1 MKHKNPQP
9 IAIALE
15 YDGDN
20 APQIT
25 AKGSGSVAERIIEI
39 ARQNNVS
46 LHEDRDLI
54 EILAQLELGDE
65 IPESVYRAVAEVIAF
80 IYILKGKFPKDYM
93 HDDNLKTPD

>member
-1 MKHKNPQP
+1 MKSHKQRP

-15 YDGDN
+15 YDGEN
-20 APQIT
+20 APQVI
-25 AKGSGSVAERIIEI
+25 AKGNGSIAEKIIEI

-46 LHEDRDLI
+46 LHEDKELI

-80 IYILKGKFPKDYM
+80 IYVLNGRFPKDYT
-93 HDDNLKTPD
+93 H